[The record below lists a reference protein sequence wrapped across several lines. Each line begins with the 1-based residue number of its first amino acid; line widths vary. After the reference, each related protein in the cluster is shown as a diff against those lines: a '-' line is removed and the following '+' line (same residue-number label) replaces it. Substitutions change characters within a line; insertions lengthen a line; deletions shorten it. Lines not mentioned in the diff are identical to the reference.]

1 MKMRVLVVVFACAA
15 ALALVA
21 SSSASRVEHPPR
33 IGGVASSTSA
43 NWAGY
48 AATGGTYTSV
58 SASWTEPSVSC
69 AAGET
74 SYSSFWVGLDGD
86 TSSTVEQIGTSA
98 DCQNGTPTYYAWYE
112 MYPKLSGQLSISV
125 APGASVS
132 TSVVATPSGS
142 FTLSLSVNGSAPQ
155 TITGTNRRAALAS
168 AEVITEAPSSN
179 HGPHGTLGLADF
191 GNVAFSNANVNG
203 APLADANPDDITM
216 QQGSTVKAQPST
228 LRSDSFSVT
237 WKHA

>member
-1 MKMRVLVVVFACAA
+1 
-15 ALALVA
+15 
-21 SSSASRVEHPPR
+21 
-33 IGGVASSTSA
+33 
-43 NWAGY
+43 
-48 AATGGTYTSV
+48 V

-98 DCQNGTPTYYAWYE
+98 DCQNGTPTYYACYE
-112 MYPKLSGQLSISV
+112 MYPKLSGQLDLRRSRRQRQRQRRR
-125 APGASVS
+125 GALRVVHAEPVGERER
-132 TSVVATPSGS
+132 TSDDHRHESPRRTRLGGGDHGGVV
-142 FTLSLSVNGSAPQ
+142 VD
-155 TITGTNRRAALAS
+155 
-168 AEVITEAPSSN
+168 

-191 GNVAFSNANVNG
+191 GNVAFSNATVNG